1 MVRSRVVR
9 LAVAVAACQLLSTTS
24 AQSTESLP
32 SATASASLSSQ
43 NGLVS
48 ATLPPTP
55 ISLGGPTTR
64 SGASATPSASS
75 EPEVHLIKVGSGG
88 FRFTPQELTNVSVG
102 DIVTFEFYPPDHSV
116 IQAEFESA
124 CVPYSYADKDHDGKG
139 FWTETQW
146 VNNTS
151 EITHYNITINDTAP
165 IFFYCAA
172 PNSCIGELMVGAIN
186 PNSTQTL
193 ASQIQA
199 AKNADFQLAV
209 GDPVP
214 NEATSSILNGPTST
228 PESSSSSG
236 GVHLS
241 GGAIA
246 GIVVGGVAFLA
257 ICAALFFF
265 VGRSKSLKEVIKRQ
279 DANANTNR
287 TSTPGP
293 DMGYMGHDNQIP
305 RFGSPAP
312 PYGQHNV
319 GEPYPSGWQ
328 GSPQMHQGHLSM
340 QSQMSGMSQEQ
351 LDYYKHTQSPAP
363 PAELHSPQPGQQEFR
378 AELAD
383 NNAQKA
389 PRSP

>member
-1 MVRSRVVR
+1 MVRMRIAR

-24 AQSTESLP
+24 AQSTATFT
-32 SATASASLSSQ
+32 SATRSASLTSQ
-43 NGLVS
+43 NGLQS

-55 ISLGGPTTR
+55 IS
-64 SGASATPSASS
+64 SGSSATSSVSS
-75 EPEVHLIKVGSGG
+75 EPQVHLIKAGSGG
-88 FRFTPQELTNVSVG
+88 FKFTPQELTNVSVG

-116 IQAEFESA
+116 VQAEFGSA
-124 CVPYSYADKDHDGKG
+124 CVPYSYADKDHAGKG

-146 VNNTS
+146 VKTTADVSWLPHLGTS
-151 EITHYNITINDTAP
+151 LVCYRADCDSNLDLASNYIQITHYNITINDTQP

-214 NEATSSILNGPTST
+214 NEATSTILNGPTGSSS
-228 PESSSSSG
+228 PSSSSG
-236 GVHLS
+236 GTHLS

-246 GIVVGGVAFLA
+246 GIVVGAVAFLI
-257 ICAALFFF
+257 ICAALFFY
-265 VGRSKSLKEVIKRQ
+265 VGRSKSLKEVIKHQ
-279 DANANTNR
+279 DANAGNPNR
-287 TSTPGP
+287 ASTPGP
-293 DMGYMGHDNQIP
+293 DMGYMPHDQNVP
-305 RFGSPAP
+305 RYGSPAP

-319 GEPYPSGWQ
+319 GEQYPSGWQ

-351 LDYYKHTQSPAP
+351 
-363 PAELHSPQPGQQEFR
+363 
-378 AELAD
+378 
-383 NNAQKA
+383 
-389 PRSP
+389 